1 MRGVISLQDVTSC
14 DNCIYEWKNYIF
26 FRAQL
31 AIGGCVLMA
40 LNDDVPC
47 TMDEINAMMEKPSVR
62 QGLLDA
68 IPNDCGTLYC
78 ILIERIDHHL

>member
-1 MRGVISLQDVTSC
+1 
-14 DNCIYEWKNYIF
+14 
-26 FRAQL
+26 
-31 AIGGCVLMA
+31 MA

-78 ILIERIDHHL
+78 ILIERVDHHLLLGICH

>member
-1 MRGVISLQDVTSC
+1 MNLKFT
-14 DNCIYEWKNYIF
+14 IF

-40 LNDDVPC
+40 LSDDVTC
-47 TMDEINAMMEKPSVR
+47 TRDEINAMMAKPSVR

-78 ILIERIDHHL
+78 ILIETVDNHL